1 MPEIILSES
10 NQTLNALYG
19 DFQAP
24 IVSHI
29 EELCEA
35 WQEQEIAP
43 LIFREQKIMSIIL
56 AFEKQDI
63 RCSLIP
69 Q

>member
-35 WQEQEIAP
+35 WHEQ
-43 LIFREQKIMSIIL
+43 
-56 AFEKQDI
+56 
-63 RCSLIP
+63 
-69 Q
+69 